1 MNISLDAAGVMEL
14 TQLLEFLDD
23 WLATDHGPVNE
34 SLARFA
40 GCEAYGVESL
50 RDDLARFT
58 FLLGGSDG
66 EGLFSPRTLK

>member
-1 MNISLDAAGVMEL
+1 MNISLDASDVMEL

-23 WLATDHGPVNE
+23 WLATGHGPINE

-40 GCEAYGVESL
+40 GCEAYGIESL

-58 FLLGGSDG
+58 FLPGGSDG
-66 EGLFSPRTLK
+66 EGIFSPRTLE